1 MTRAQAV
8 KKLRKLA
15 DALEDDDKHRECEF
29 IEALADQFD
38 KQEPIEMEDLVKF
51 ILKWSW
57 FK

>member
-15 DALEDDDKHRECEF
+15 DALEDDNQHRECEF
-29 IEALADQFD
+29 IEALADRFD
-38 KQEPIEMEDLVKF
+38 KQEPIEMEELVKF